1 MWQQEDWTFQMFNM
15 LFITR
20 QVSFFFFNFFLLL
33 LNSNNTAYC
42 LIALKKTTQL
52 QVPRTSE
59 TYVHRSGRTARATKE
74 GLSLLLVGPD
84 DMMNFRKI
92 CKTLGKTEELPM
104 FPIETKCLEA
114 IKVMTGANVKCN

>member
-1 MWQQEDWTFQMFNM
+1 MFCFLFFSTFY
-15 LFITR
+15 
-20 QVSFFFFNFFLLL
+20 
-33 LNSNNTAYC
+33 LNSINNTDFFKIPHC
-42 LIALKKTTQL
+42 FKNKQIQK

-84 DMMNFRKI
+84 DMINFRKI

-104 FPIETKCLEA
+104 FPIETKCLET
-114 IKVMTGANVKCN
+114 IKVTSSVMSSILNCKCYKCRKS